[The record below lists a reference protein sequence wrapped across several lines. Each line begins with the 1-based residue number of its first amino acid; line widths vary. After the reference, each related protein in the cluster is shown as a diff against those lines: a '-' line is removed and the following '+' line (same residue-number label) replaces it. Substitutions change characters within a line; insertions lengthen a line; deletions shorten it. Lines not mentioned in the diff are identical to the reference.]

1 MKDRQKYIKR
11 FFDLWFSIFVLV
23 LCGWLIILLIILS
36 RFIIGGHGLFK
47 QKRVGQ
53 FGELFVI
60 YKIES
65 MHIVPNQSSAFGDF
79 LRKSKLDELPQ
90 LYNVFL
96 GDMSFVGPRP
106 DLIGFADALE
116 GEDRL
121 ILEVKPGI
129 TGPASLYFLNE
140 QRLLDQVENAEKYN
154 KEVIWP
160 KKVELNLD
168 YVKNYSFRKDI
179 YYLLKTILF
188 SKLSD

>member
-1 MKDRQKYIKR
+1 
-11 FFDLWFSIFVLV
+11 
-23 LCGWLIILLIILS
+23 
-36 RFIIGGHGLFK
+36 
-47 QKRVGQ
+47 
-53 FGELFVI
+53 
-60 YKIES
+60 
-65 MHIVPNQSSAFGDF
+65 MHIVSNQPSVFGDF

-160 KKVELNLD
+160 KKVELNLA

-179 YYLLKTILF
+179 YYLLKTILL